1 MTGLS
6 SYKVLFSTGSLS
18 HLSLKEIFTLAR
30 KAGFDG
36 CDLVI
41 QRHLDDEAYKE
52 TLAEAVSILPA
63 LALHVPFERLRS
75 WGNQVQA
82 LAKSVA
88 LADEFDIPVVC
99 FHPPSWF
106 HFEITFI
113 RWFRKVKDFQKEL
126 GCCKSCVALE
136 NMPLVGGEIKRRPYV
151 LNDFK
156 DMIKFGTQRNLYFTF
171 DTTHIAT
178 FEHDA
183 IDAFHR
189 YAKTGRL
196 KHVHLSDYAAER
208 SHLFPGKGHLP
219 LEGLLDAM
227 IGAGYDGAVSLEVA
241 PDEMPEEPEALEAM
255 LREAVSFL
263 KRAGKETDGQ

>member
-1 MTGLS
+1 M
-6 SYKVLFSTGSLS
+6 
-18 HLSLKEIFTLAR
+18 
-30 KAGFDG
+30 
-36 CDLVI
+36 
-41 QRHLDDEAYKE
+41 
-52 TLAEAVSILPA
+52 
-63 LALHVPFERLRS
+63 
-75 WGNQVQA
+75 
-82 LAKSVA
+82 
-88 LADEFDIPVVC
+88 
-99 FHPPSWF
+99 
-106 HFEITFI
+106 
-113 RWFRKVKDFQKEL
+113 KDFQKEL

-183 IDAFHR
+183 IDAFRH

-208 SHLFPGKGHLP
+208 SHLFPGTGHLP

-227 IGAGYDGAVSLEVA
+227 VRPDTTAGEPGGCPGRDAGGAGS
-241 PDEMPEEPEALEAM
+241 
-255 LREAVSFL
+255 
-263 KRAGKETDGQ
+263 AGGDASRGRLFP

>member
-1 MTGLS
+1 MRRTGRPS
-6 SYKVLFSTGSLS
+6 RSVLPFCPPSRSTCRSRG
-18 HLSLKEIFTLAR
+18 
-30 KAGFDG
+30 
-36 CDLVI
+36 
-41 QRHLDDEAYKE
+41 
-52 TLAEAVSILPA
+52 
-63 LALHVPFERLRS
+63 LRS

-82 LAKSVA
+82 LAKSVD
-88 LADEFDIPVVC
+88 LADEFDIPVVN

-106 HFEITFI
+106 HLEITFL

-189 YAKTGRL
+189 IREDGQAEAHPCERPRP
-196 KHVHLSDYAAER
+196 ER
-208 SHLFPGKGHLP
+208 SHLFPARASCP
-219 LEGLLDAM
+219 SRAC
-227 IGAGYDGAVSLEVA
+227 S
-241 PDEMPEEPEALEAM
+241 MP
-255 LREAVSFL
+255 
-263 KRAGKETDGQ
+263 